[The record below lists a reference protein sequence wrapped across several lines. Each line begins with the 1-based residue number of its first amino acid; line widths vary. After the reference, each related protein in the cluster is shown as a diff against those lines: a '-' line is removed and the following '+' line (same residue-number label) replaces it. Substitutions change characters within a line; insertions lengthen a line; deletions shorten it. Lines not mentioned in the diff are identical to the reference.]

1 MDNETKENSTL
12 KEKVIRLETT
22 NEASVYA
29 NDLKSALT
37 SNIEESNS
45 ELKKLNMSL
54 LESSKQEREEFT
66 IKLDAK
72 DKKLDEKDSQVFFKI
87 IFSKKKK
94 KKKKIEKMKMKNEI
108 HHSRFENLPFPLKK
122 KRER

>member
-1 MDNETKENSTL
+1 LDNETKENSTL

-87 IFSKKKK
+87 IF
-94 KKKKIEKMKMKNEI
+94 
-108 HHSRFENLPFPLKK
+108 
-122 KRER
+122 